1 MPAITTDAYLDFD
14 EPWITTGDFGNPTI
28 STGISYAASSGDESL
43 VVDSNSDFPV
53 SYPQVFSA
61 FSSTNNLVLPEIG
74 RLTTAIGSGATAIS
88 IAASGETPQSS
99 PFSVTIGS
107 ETLTATGITYDTGSA
122 VLNLTSGT
130 SGGWPANTPV
140 HLAAYDTAS
149 TYTALEVPRFYYT
162 SKTVSGNSPSTALPN
177 TTYINVSPIP
187 CSLTQDTLLT
197 IRQGSF
203 QQDLMLAG
211 VAVAGTTVIPVANSK
226 FTATVTNS
234 TTLTVTSGSAAGLFV
249 NQWLLQSGAIIG
261 NISKI
266 DATTSTPVLT
276 VTSTTGLTVG
286 NSYTFYSAFYSF
298 YDWTTTTF
306 VNGVPNGNYNVS
318 GNTDATGATLSVK
331 LNQPVPFDSPL
342 VISTTLTAVTSGS
355 TTISQ
360 TPVDLTLTAAP
371 TGWAA
376 NGAFQ
381 ITINGIPYTVYYT
394 SISGSVL
401 SGVVVADGSFT
412 IPSASTI
419 SAYYSQILTTTRTS
433 TIYERKI
440 DVQPFQPNY
449 PYTPTSSLVATYS
462 LSLDTGANQETF
474 YPVSAPISLAA
485 DGFSAPY
492 QVQLGVPLSNSH
504 TVGSIVQ
511 WYKMPSGSSPADV
524 VYRPDLDQFQMFD
537 GFGWRKARVQSVQ
550 PIYTMLGANG
560 GSDKELFSLFDPV
573 TKAESSQDIFTNNSS
588 VAYTTHYGSYF
599 GNDPNGNEWSEAVLA
614 RLQLHIQAAVPAG
627 KNVAFRSTGLHIYYK
642 SEAKARNVVISPR
655 DTVTFTPDETFAV
668 AWEFDDFDG
677 DTQNGWQV
685 RIFEELAVRTQGFSA
700 DSTTPLW
707 SASGGDDAS
716 QVEIDPSI
724 GFKDNTNYYAFVRV
738 AKTFQNNQWFGQW
751 TSVFFRVDPAQPQL
765 PMMAVYADGQN
776 AYNHVIVQ
784 SSDNLLSQA
793 NADFPTTIGN
803 WRATGNDTATTAL
816 TLGRTGTSNTNRLTK
831 NAAYSQLTVGATA
844 YLKTAIPSSGTLTV
858 SISGSSSRNTWALG
872 LPTSGAFWVRI
883 GGENILLQTVTT
895 GSATSVGTYQI
906 KTRNYAVP
914 GGPSSTLSSH
924 SLNDTISFGLQ
935 SPIYANSISEI
946 KWAEV
951 VPHTTR
957 TPIYTRVL
965 TSGGTASVPVRF
977 QIQRGNSRQH
987 PHSVV
992 IYDPNHAFYAPKG
1005 GSGKKVNV
1013 YYRHYSYW
1021 SSSLTGSAGNKKV
1034 KQTLVTANSNGF
1046 EVATI
1051 SSVSANGPDVKGGW
1065 LQFGQT
1071 TADCFG
1077 QKTFVSPGVF
1087 SYQNLTSV
1095 PIKMTI
1101 SMASPLFN
1109 TANGCM
1115 TQAALKA
1122 GTKIRFLN
1130 TTNNKSM
1137 TATLSQGWKQGQA
1150 TMHIHGIGN
1159 GFNFIISTSGG
1170 GSVFKIPSGTQVS
1183 VWQDTVPSALKT
1195 VTFVKNTIGQ
1205 GKWKGLFTTVGDY
1218 IETTNIATGGSR
1230 ATYTSKQSG
1239 TKTTTTYTTLN
1250 HHQKFNIAPRADSG
1264 YAPVV
1269 IPSANVTVSTAGTAP
1284 VTYSSATITGT
1295 ATLNQYQGW
1304 YLSGDGIRSGT
1315 RVASNTATSG
1325 GTYTIVLSFP
1335 GNVVYGTYSG
1345 ATPGTPNSHPNMTFT
1360 HPTADITPAGS
1371 QTIWVENFQPQTD
1384 YPAGCPISI
1393 SMPTKFSSADA
1404 VTNPIVVTPGANPAS
1419 PASGVAEM
1427 GIWDGK
1433 AWADNNSVVV
1443 QPSGWYGLGA
1453 FAKTLIPTYQAFTAT
1468 SISGYSITA
1477 SSTAGLRNGMTV
1489 NGPGISAGT
1498 SITAISGSTLTM
1510 NKALTAGSGV
1520 SCVATTVPTFSLLI
1534 DWYDEGRNFI
1544 STSNGTTS
1552 FSTGATNSFTPGIRI
1567 GAAGLNPQTYPNEAR
1582 GFGIY
1587 PNGIVAQAPYNVAA
1601 ATNATF
1607 AYDLGTTATGKF
1619 TIAGGGASKAIR
1631 AGTTLATTGGI
1642 KVVATSTTA
1651 IGATSIPVRTTAQ
1664 PESTSTSLLLN
1675 ATRACPRVQLSNV
1688 AVGDIYA
1695 LSNVLFQALQPALPL
1710 DGTAGNYSILN
1721 SAIPAISAASDSQ
1734 LGSGNG
1740 LSVPAATPMGGAKTL
1755 WLIDPT
1761 NDNSTREIHFGM
1773 NVPEFSA
1780 SLVQATFVGSTQVTL
1795 SNADDLAMSG
1805 QLIIGYGTATAETVS
1820 IDLGN
1825 WDGSLTIPLSTPIWY
1840 AHPAGTVCYAVSA
1853 SLDHELYQTQAVGT
1867 RAAALTWN
1875 NSGWLNGA
1883 GDTYTY
1889 KVERSEDSGS
1899 TWTTLRKGSSLSA
1912 DKGGY
1917 AKILDYECSPGVNA
1931 YYRSTA
1937 TSLNNDFTSNGDA
1950 TPVGGLTTP
1959 AVGPAVLNV
1968 TSWWISSTSDDTL
1981 RYAIAVQNKVEETQ
1995 KHPVGVFYPLG
2006 SSRPYTIAGQVQG
2019 RDSKITVIWTD
2030 DDNWGNFI
2038 DLLNLGETLVLV
2050 DPVESARRYIFI
2062 HDDIQVTHHAAQ
2074 NPYRELVISYVEAA
2088 PPGFGYSYGNK

>member
-14 EPWITTGDFGNPTI
+14 EPWIQVGNFGNPTI
-28 STGISYAASSGDESL
+28 NTSISYAASAGDESI

-53 SYPQVFSA
+53 SYPQVFST
-61 FSSTNNLVLPEIG
+61 FSSTNNLILPEIG
-74 RLTTAIGSGATAIS
+74 RLTTAIASGATAIS

-107 ETLTATGITYDTGSA
+107 ETLTATSITYDTGSA

-130 SGGWPANTPV
+130 AGAWPANTPV

-149 TYTALEVPRFYYT
+149 TYSALEVPRFYYT
-162 SKTVSGNSPSTALPN
+162 TKTGASGTSPSTAFPN

-211 VAVAGTTVIPVANSK
+211 VAVAGTTVVQVANSK

-234 TTLTVTSGSAAGLFV
+234 TTLTITSGSAAGLFV
-249 NQWLLQSGAIIG
+249 GQWIIQSGGSSGPTITAINATGTQPIITVSNTIG
-261 NISKI
+261 LI
-266 DATTSTPVLT
+266 
-276 VTSTTGLTVG
+276 VG
-286 NSYTFYSAFYSF
+286 SSYTFYSAFYSF

-306 VNGVPNGNYNVS
+306 VNGVPNGDYNTS

-331 LNQPVPFDSPL
+331 LNQPIPFDSPL
-342 VISTTLTAVTSGS
+342 VISTTLAAVTSGS
-355 TTISQ
+355 TTINQ
-360 TPVDLTLTAAP
+360 TPTTLTLTASP

-381 ITINGIPYTVYYT
+381 ITINGIPYTAYYT
-394 SISGSVL
+394 SISSSTL
-401 SGVVVADGSFT
+401 NGVVIADGSVT
-412 IPSASTI
+412 IPSGSAI

-492 QVQLGVPLSNSH
+492 QVQLGTALSMSH
-504 TVGSIVQ
+504 VVGTAVQ
-511 WYKMPSGSSPADV
+511 WYQMPSSSSPADV
-524 VYRPDLDQFQMFD
+524 IYRPDLDQFQMFD

-573 TKAESSQDIFTNNSS
+573 TKAESSQDVFTNNSS

-599 GNDPNGNEWSEAVLA
+599 GTDPNGNEWTEAVLA

-642 SEAKARNVVISPR
+642 SEAKARNIVISPR
-655 DTVTFTPDETFAV
+655 DTVTFSTGETFAV

-677 DTQNGWQV
+677 DTQNGWEV
-685 RIFEELAVRTQGFSA
+685 RIFEELAVNTQGFSA
-700 DSTTPLW
+700 DTTTPIW
-707 SASGGDDAS
+707 SESGGDDAS

-751 TSVFFRVDPAQPQL
+751 TSTFFRVDPAQPQL
-765 PMMAVYADGQN
+765 PMMAIYADGQN
-776 AYNHVIVQ
+776 AYNHIIVQ

-793 NADFPTTIGN
+793 NADFPTTVGN
-803 WRATGNDTATTAL
+803 WRTTSNDTATTAL
-816 TLGRTGTSNTNRLTK
+816 TLGRTGTSNTNKLSK
-831 NAAYSQLTVGATA
+831 ASAYSQLTIGATA
-844 YLKTAIPSSGTLTV
+844 YLKTVIPSSGTLTV
-858 SISGSSSRNTWALG
+858 SISGSSSTNTWALG

-883 GGENILLQTVTT
+883 GGENILLQAVTT
-895 GSATSVGTYQI
+895 GTASSAGTYQI
-906 KTRNYAVP
+906 KARNYTVL
-914 GGPSSTLSSH
+914 GGPSSTISSH
-924 SLNDTISFGLQ
+924 AIGDTIAFGLQ
-935 SPIYANSISEI
+935 APIYANSVAEI

-957 TPIYTRVL
+957 TPIYTTVL
-965 TSGGTASVPVRF
+965 TSGGTAATPVRF

-987 PHSVV
+987 KHSVV
-992 IYDPNHAFYAPKG
+992 IYDPNNAFYSPKG
-1005 GSGKKVNV
+1005 ASGKKVNV
-1013 YYRHYSYW
+1013 YYRHYSFW
-1021 SSSLTGSAGNKKV
+1021 SSSLTGSAGNRKV
-1034 KQTLVTANSNGF
+1034 RETLTTASSNGF

-1051 SSVSANGPDVKGGW
+1051 SSVFGNGPDVRGGW

-1077 QKTFVSPGVF
+1077 QKTLLSPGVY
-1087 SYQNLTSV
+1087 SYKNLTTV
-1095 PIKMTI
+1095 PVKMTI
-1101 SMASPLFN
+1101 SLASPLFN

-1130 TTNNKSM
+1130 SSTNKSM
-1137 TATLSQGWKQGQA
+1137 TATLSQPWKQGQPV
-1150 TMHIHGIGN
+1150 MHIHGIGN
-1159 GFNFIISTSGG
+1159 GFNFIINRNGG
-1170 GSVFKIPSGTQVS
+1170 GSVFKVPSGTQIS
-1183 VWQDTVPSALKT
+1183 VWQNTIPSALKT
-1195 VTFVKNTIGQ
+1195 VVFEKNTIGQ
-1205 GKWKGLFTTVGDY
+1205 GRWKGLFTTVGDY
-1218 IETTNIATGGSR
+1218 IETTNITTGGKR
-1230 ATYTSKQSG
+1230 ATYKSVQTG
-1239 TKTTTTYTTLN
+1239 TKTTTTYTTLD
-1250 HHQKFNIAPRADSG
+1250 HHQLFNIAPRGDSG
-1264 YAPVV
+1264 YTPVV
-1269 IPSANVTVSTAGTAP
+1269 IPSANVTVSTSAD
-1284 VTYSSATITGT
+1284 TYSSATITGT

-1304 YLSGDGIRSGT
+1304 YVSGDGIRSGT
-1315 RVASNTATSG
+1315 RVVSNTATSG

-1335 GNVVYGTYSG
+1335 GSVVFQTYSG
-1345 ATPGTPNSHPNMTFT
+1345 ATPGTPNAHPNITFT
-1360 HPTADITPAGS
+1360 NPIADITPAGS

-1393 SMPTKFSSADA
+1393 SMPTKFSSPDFM
-1404 VTNPIVVTPGANPAS
+1404 TNPLVVAPGANPS
-1419 PASGVAEM
+1419 STTSGVAEM

-1453 FAKTLIPTYQAFTAT
+1453 FAKTLIPTYVAFTAT
-1468 SISGYSITA
+1468 SISGTSITA
-1477 SSTAGLRNGMTV
+1477 SSTTGLLKGMMV
-1489 NGPGISAGT
+1489 NGPGIPAGT
-1498 SITAISGSTLTM
+1498 SITNISGSTLTISQS
-1510 NKALTAGSGV
+1510 ATTGSSV
-1520 SCVATTVPTFSLLI
+1520 SCIATTVPTFSLLI
-1534 DWYDEGRNFI
+1534 DWYDEGRNYI
-1544 STSNGTTS
+1544 STSDGTTS
-1552 FSTGATNSFTPGIRI
+1552 FSTGTTNLFTPGVRI
-1567 GAAGLNPQTYPNEAR
+1567 GTVGLDPYAYPNEAR

-1619 TIAGGGASKAIR
+1619 TIAGGGAAKAIK

-1642 KVVATSTTA
+1642 KVVATSTTS

-1675 ATRACPRVQLSNV
+1675 ATRACPRIQLSNV

-1695 LSNVLFQALQPALPL
+1695 LSNVLFQAVQPALPL
-1710 DGTAGNYSILN
+1710 DGTANNYSILN

-1734 LGSGNG
+1734 LGSGHG

-1761 NDNSTREIHFGM
+1761 NDKGTREIHYGM
-1773 NVPEFSA
+1773 SVPEFSA
-1780 SLVQATFVGSTQVTL
+1780 TLTQATFVGSTSVTL

-1820 IDLGN
+1820 INLGA

-1853 SLDHELYQTQAVGT
+1853 SLDQELYQAQAVGT

-1875 NSGWLNGA
+1875 NAGWLNGA

-1899 TWTTLRKGSSLSA
+1899 TWATLRKGSSLSA

-1917 AKILDYECSPGVNA
+1917 ATILDYECSPGVNA

-1937 TSLNNDFTSNGDA
+1937 TSLNNDFTSNGNA
-1950 TPVGGLTTP
+1950 TAVGGLTTP
-1959 AVGPAVLNV
+1959 AVGPVVLNV
-1968 TSWWISSTSDDTL
+1968 ASWWISSTSDDTL

-2030 DDNWGNFI
+2030 TANWQNFI
-2038 DLLNLGETLVLV
+2038 DLLNLGETLILI

-2074 NPYRELVISYVEAA
+2074 TPYREVVISYVEAA
-2088 PPGFGYSYGNK
+2088 PPGFGYSYGNT